1 MKCRA
6 LHFGRCMM
14 CVDLFFDTFADGLYI
29 RVAAFARGKLYAD
42 VGDEPCLLIVPL
54 TARLISNEDPDD
66 KLFSEMDEPP
76 QS

>member
-1 MKCRA
+1 MNASSA

-14 CVDLFFDTFADGLYI
+14 CVDLFFDAGLYI
-29 RVAAFARGKLYAD
+29 RAAAFARGKVYAD

-54 TARLISNEDPDD
+54 TSMLISNEDADD